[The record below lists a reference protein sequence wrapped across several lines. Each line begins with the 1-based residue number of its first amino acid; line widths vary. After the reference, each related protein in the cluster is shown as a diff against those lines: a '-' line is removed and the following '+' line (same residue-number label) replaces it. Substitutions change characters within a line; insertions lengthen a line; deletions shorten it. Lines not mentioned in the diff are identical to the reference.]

1 MDGVIVDSEHQWKI
15 VEFPF
20 FRKLLGRWEDA
31 DHDRIV
37 GLSVPHLYEFLV
49 KEYGLKGE
57 KTVFLAQCQQQ
68 ALQVY
73 TDLVSCAPGLLE
85 TLDEADA
92 HGVPVAIA
100 SSSHHPWIA
109 IVLKRFSLE
118 SRFKAVASADDVG
131 GRAKPAPDVYLKAA
145 AMLGVR
151 ASDCVAVEDSII
163 GVAAAKAARCTVGF
177 RSGYNDRQDLSKAD
191 REIRG
196 FPELDCRTLIA
207 RMPGS

>member
-131 GRAKPAPDVYLKAA
+131 GRAKPAPDVYLEESVQVVSDLAGLTAVQGAA
-145 AMLGVR
+145 A
-151 ASDCVAVEDSII
+151 
-163 GVAAAKAARCTVGF
+163 
-177 RSGYNDRQDLSKAD
+177 
-191 REIRG
+191 
-196 FPELDCRTLIA
+196 
-207 RMPGS
+207 GSPAPVLTP